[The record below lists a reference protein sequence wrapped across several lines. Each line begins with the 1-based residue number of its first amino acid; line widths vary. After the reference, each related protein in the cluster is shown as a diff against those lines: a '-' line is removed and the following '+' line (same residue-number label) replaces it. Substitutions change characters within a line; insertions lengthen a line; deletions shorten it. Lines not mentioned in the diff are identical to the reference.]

1 MAQQQIALQQVRT
14 GKQRDLPDALEKG
27 QIGFS
32 TDVGRVFIGL
42 PSSSDPASLVAG
54 RTWTTDPNSGKEN
67 VEIITE
73 FSPWRTVSKIINRP
87 FKVDLPQ
94 NQESIEVI
102 LESESRVFID
112 YIAYDDTE
120 TVLESGTIQLVAAG
134 SNTMIAQSNNTNRT
148 DAIISI
154 SFEDPAYDSMTG
166 NMQFNIVN
174 SDYLNSGYH
183 IEFVYRGWD
192 KP

>member
-1 MAQQQIALQQVRT
+1 M
-14 GKQRDLPDALEKG
+14 
-27 QIGFS
+27 
-32 TDVGRVFIGL
+32 GRVFIGL

-120 TVLESGTIQLVAAG
+120 TVLESGTIQIVAAG
-134 SNTMIAQSNNTNRT
+134 TNTMIAQSNNTNRT

-154 SFEDPAYDSMTG
+154 SFEDPAYDSTTG
-166 NMQFNIVN
+166 NNCA
-174 SDYLNSGYH
+174 
-183 IEFVYRGWD
+183 VYTPVFSLERVITS
-192 KP
+192 

>member
-54 RTWTTDPNSGKEN
+54 RTWETDPNSGKEN

-87 FKVDLPQ
+87 FEVDIPQ
-94 NQESIEVI
+94 NQESVEVI
-102 LESESRVFID
+102 IESESRVFID
-112 YIAYDDTE
+112 YIAYNSNE
-120 TVLESGTIQLVAAG
+120 TILESGTVQIVAAG
-134 SNTMIAQSNNTNRT
+134 SSTMIAQSNNTSRT
-148 DAIISI
+148 DAILSI
-154 SFEDPAYDSMTG
+154 LFSNPVYDSSTG
-166 NMQFNIVN
+166 NMQFDIVN
-174 SDYLNSGYH
+174 ADYLNSGYH

>member
-32 TDVGRVFIGL
+32 TDEGRVFIGL
-42 PSSSDPASLVAG
+42 PSSADPASIVAG
-54 RTWTTDPNSGKEN
+54 RTWATDPNSGKEN

-73 FSPWRTVSKIINRP
+73 FSPWETVSHIINRP
-87 FKVDLPQ
+87 FSYYMPVNVETATITIRTD
-94 NQESIEVI
+94 
-102 LESESRVFID
+102 SRVFID
-112 YIAYDDTE
+112 YVAYDDSE
-120 TVLESGTIQLVAAG
+120 TVLEAGTVQMVSVANKTLL
-134 SNTMIAQSNNTNRT
+134 SQINNTNRA

-154 SFEDPAYDSMTG
+154 SFEDPIYDDLTK
-166 NMQFNIVN
+166 NMSITVRNEDSSN
-174 SDYLNSGYH
+174 HGYT

>member
-32 TDVGRVFIGL
+32 TDEGRVFIGL
-42 PSSSDPASLVAG
+42 PSSADPASIVAG

-73 FSPWRTVSKIINRP
+73 FSPWQTVSKIINRP
-87 FKVDLPQ
+87 F
-94 NQESIEVI
+94 SIYMPVN
-102 LESESRVFID
+102 LETSTITIRSDSRVFID
-112 YIAYDDTE
+112 YVAYDDSE
-120 TVLESGTIQLVAAG
+120 TILEAGTIQMVAVA
-134 SNTMIAQSNNTNRT
+134 SKTLLSQINNTNRA

-154 SFEDPAYDSMTG
+154 SFEDPVYDDLTK
-166 NMQFNIVN
+166 NMSLTVRNVDSSN
-174 SDYLNSGYH
+174 HGYT